1 MAAEYGMKLVYR
13 KPFADFFSEHIRK
26 GDGRGLIGRMQAL
39 EVGHSHNTHL
49 VLIAFIVTL
58 IGYGC

>member
-13 KPFADFFSEHIRK
+13 KPFADFFAEHIRK

-39 EVGHSHNTHL
+39 EVGRTDNNDL
-49 VLIAFIVTL
+49 VLLHSFL
-58 IGYGC
+58 L